1 MTGFALRL
9 ASGGLESCDGV
20 YWREKMLG
28 AGSERTWA
36 AHGAG
41 RGAIF
46 TKLSW
51 TWEDHFMLQPLEKNF
66 FWPRAW
72 EILGQ
77 VQHLFCSKARQ
88 S

>member
-1 MTGFALRL
+1 MAFIGKRRGWELGVSAPGLLLEL
-9 ASGGLESCDGV
+9 AGG
-20 YWREKMLG
+20 
-28 AGSERTWA
+28 AT
-36 AHGAG
+36 
-41 RGAIF
+41 F

-51 TWEDHFMLQPLEKNF
+51 TWEDRFMLQPLEKNW

-77 VQHLFCSKARQ
+77 VQHLFCSKVQQ